1 MKLKILKLCPV
12 VLLFLFL
19 GASCQKDE
27 QIPDPIIDFDFKLLN
42 EKGEPS
48 FTFNEGEN
56 FTFHFKITT
65 SDTIWKFDE
74 FVNRDT
80 NFFRVYQVKDGKQ
93 IDVGTPFKS
102 YWCHTIKYECGQNNP
117 FLFELPW
124 ETGIGENEIPDQSVY
139 PPFCLFYE
147 TTFLPKGNYI
157 TFFDDQL
164 KFVRCGEMVDSK
176 YEQFFYTTEL
186 MHFKIEFT
194 IK

>member
-1 MKLKILKLCPV
+1 MKSKILKLCTV

-27 QIPDPIIDFDFKLLN
+27 EIPDPTIDFEFKLLD
-42 EKGEPS
+42 EKGEQS
-48 FTFNEGEN
+48 LIFDEGEN

-65 SDTIWKFDE
+65 NDTFWKFDE
-74 FVNRDT
+74 FVNRDS
-80 NFFRVYQVKDGKQ
+80 NFFRVYRAEDGKQ

-102 YWCHTIKYECGQNNP
+102 YWCLAIEYVCGQNNP

-124 ETGIGENEIPDQSVY
+124 VTGIGENEIPDQSIF
-139 PPFCLFYE
+139 PPFCMFKE
-147 TTFLPKGNYI
+147 TTLLPKGNYV

-164 KFVRCGEMVDSK
+164 KFVRCGEIVDSN

-186 MHFKIEFT
+186 MHFKIEFK